1 MARRTG
7 RHRHPPS
14 PRPLRLRSRR
24 PSESSCPGPHG
35 ARVAQSNPARAGAR
49 RGDAVAAL
57 SHRPWSIMTTPSQH
71 FRTASDGF
79 LARINAVQPG
89 QWQNPTP
96 CPAWTVRDVTVHVIN
111 EQRRTLSTVRQR
123 DPQPIHGVAVAN
135 MGQLPTTAS
144 GADLTAAWSQIGDEL
159 AATIDDPSC
168 LDVKIPTPM

>member
-1 MARRTG
+1 
-7 RHRHPPS
+7 
-14 PRPLRLRSRR
+14 
-24 PSESSCPGPHG
+24 
-35 ARVAQSNPARAGAR
+35 
-49 RGDAVAAL
+49 
-57 SHRPWSIMTTPSQH
+57 MTTPSQH

-168 LDVKIPTPM
+168 LDVKIPTPMGPTPYRDMVDALPRTC